1 MNVTCQENCLLN
13 GIVST
18 EKCKIFHWPDG
29 CKYSQNL
36 GAHPKYAVT
45 PSGKGSSQLSCSVQ
59 IMKIIVLD
67 TVICSFRNENMLR
80 LNKSDPFVPTR
91 PRVESFSS
99 LLSSNRNS
107 VRNKASSSDN
117 DWLMLLRT
125 DWFEN
130 LSDKFT
136 LKQTAKRT
144 VQLKKS

>member
-1 MNVTCQENCLLN
+1 MPTAIYSLTLQSFSSEILFIPNFSCTRLVKSCNLNVTCQENCLLN

-99 LLSSNRNS
+99 L
-107 VRNKASSSDN
+107 
-117 DWLMLLRT
+117 
-125 DWFEN
+125 
-130 LSDKFT
+130 
-136 LKQTAKRT
+136 
-144 VQLKKS
+144 